1 MSNTAW
7 LVLIACVAC
16 IWGYALFRP
25 RRKEVK
31 EDGPI
36 TVLVDEDKVEEFRSS
51 LSTKGLS
58 EEKVNIIPVD
68 RLTAEKVREEA
79 MSGAKLSAIKTLR
92 DSIPSVGLKEA
103 KDYVDTLE
111 DSIERK

>member
-16 IWGYALFRP
+16 IWGYSLFRP
-25 RRKEVK
+25 HRKEVK
-31 EDGPI
+31 EDSPI
-36 TVLVDEDKVEEFRSS
+36 TVLVDEDKVDEFRKS

-68 RLTAEKVREEA
+68 RQTAQKVREEVE
-79 MSGAKLSAIKTLR
+79 SGAKLIAIKTLR
-92 DSIPSVGLKEA
+92 DCIPSAGLKEV
-103 KDYVDTLE
+103 KDYVDALE
-111 DSIERK
+111 KSIERK